1 MPLTFCTFARK
12 AFCWMLC
19 DCLPPLVN
27 YSRERS
33 RKSASSV
40 HPHVKMINK
49 IMVLD
54 LRILTVYWLWSKYTA
69 YKLYF
74 CQIKWICYIFYKEN
88 LSCVQ
93 LHCCLYA
100 FLYMYHMLNDKVR
113 WWQWRWM
120 WWWWCWLWWWWWI
133 WRWKWWWWWW
143 WWWRRRWLW
152 NDSDVKFSVS
162 SFNRT
167 EYYIHRDCVAGFT
180 RTGRWGRS
188 LTLCHPAILGDAR
201 RNGGRRESS
210 HPWNSRS

>member
-1 MPLTFCTFARK
+1 MPLTFCTFERK
-12 AFCWMLC
+12 AFCQMLC

-54 LRILTVYWLWSKYTA
+54 LRILTVYWLWSNYTA

-100 FLYMYHMLNDKVR
+100 FLYMYHMLNDKV
-113 WWQWRWM
+113 M
-120 WWWWCWLWWWWWI
+120 TMTMDVVMMVLI
-133 WRWKWWWWWW
+133 VMVMMNMMMMMMMMMMMALKWFGC
-143 WWWRRRWLW
+143 
-152 NDSDVKFSVS
+152 KIFC
-162 SFNRT
+162 FQ
-167 EYYIHRDCVAGFT
+167 F
-180 RTGRWGRS
+180 
-188 LTLCHPAILGDAR
+188 
-201 RNGGRRESS
+201 
-210 HPWNSRS
+210 